1 MNAIKEIT
9 DEANRRVEK
18 KYRLLGNDSI
28 KEWQVKLICEVIWD
42 RLMEV
47 TKDAKKRKAKL

>member
-9 DEANRRVEK
+9 DEANKRVEK

-42 RLMEV
+42 RFMEV
-47 TKDAKKRKAKL
+47 TKK

>member
-1 MNAIKEIT
+1 MNNKQIKAITK
-9 DEANRRVEK
+9 EANKRVGE

-42 RLMEV
+42 EFNKVL
-47 TKDAKKRKAKL
+47 DKRCRE